1 MTLLLKELM
10 KSQRYIDRIGREEIK
25 SRI

>member
-10 KSQRYIDRIGREEIK
+10 KSQRYIDRIGREEIM
-25 SRI
+25 SRM